1 MFDPHGKA
9 EACALCLGV
18 DVPWMPGVLFA
29 PVPWN
34 ACAVPTELCL
44 SQQGSGRDSPSFAEL
59 LCPEMLAALSS
70 SPAALYLAHIGIHI
84 LELYKKIINIL
95 RFMAVFYT
103 ILYYAIPY
111 QVLIYYTSIL
121 LYDFI
126 LAYVTLWPLLLC
138 YTIHIRIYAFVRLYM
153 YIRTCTHMR
162 VFICMYRGIHTH
174 RFTSTYVCTH
184 TNVKFVR
191 VCVCVRGGAFLMSS
205 SV

>member
-1 MFDPHGKA
+1 M
-9 EACALCLGV
+9 
-18 DVPWMPGVLFA
+18 PWMPGVLFA

-95 RFMAVFYT
+95 HFMAVFYT

-126 LAYVTLWPLLLC
+126 LAVMASSFMLHDTYTYICVCASVYVHTYLYSHAC
-138 YTIHIRIYAFVRLYM
+138 FHMYVQRYTHTQVHKYL
-153 YIRTCTHMR
+153 
-162 VFICMYRGIHTH
+162 CMY
-174 RFTSTYVCTH
+174 TYQREVCAS
-184 TNVKFVR
+184 

>member
-95 RFMAVFYT
+95 HFMAVFYT

-111 QVLIYYTSIL
+111 QVLIYYASIL

-126 LAYVTLWPLLLC
+126 LAVMASSFMLHDTYTYICVCASVYVHT
-138 YTIHIRIYAFVRLYM
+138 YLYSHACFHM
-153 YIRTCTHMR
+153 YVQR
-162 VFICMYRGIHTH
+162 Y
-174 RFTSTYVCTH
+174 TH
-184 TNVKFVR
+184 TGSQV
-191 VCVCVRGGAFLMSS
+191 LMY
-205 SV
+205 VHIPT

>member
-1 MFDPHGKA
+1 M
-9 EACALCLGV
+9 
-18 DVPWMPGVLFA
+18 PWMPGVLFA